1 MANNATMTPARL
13 RWKHLNTDPELAGT
27 LFVATVFG
35 VILSFFGSALAANE
49 LRYLTDGVVTDAQ
62 VVGRWIAVRSGL
74 AVAAIIAHGGGHGP
88 RHMIRYEFRD
98 AAGQIQSGSA
108 DLDFGEW
115 QRLVPGATVR
125 IEYLR
130 SDPARNR
137 PALAGDWLFLLG
149 VGLAIGGVTALFGGL
164 AFLRRR
170 IRVINEQVRLTLKGR
185 PVLGLVEAVERH
197 APRKSAAYL
206 IIRYRYLVE
215 DGGSPSIHAGEFR
228 CRDRRPIPWT
238 TGDTLLVLVDAVDP
252 ARHAA
257 DRFRVRPQDLE
268 TLRRVPNETPSPA
281 H

>member
-1 MANNATMTPARL
+1 
-13 RWKHLNTDPELAGT
+13 
-27 LFVATVFG
+27 
-35 VILSFFGSALAANE
+35 
-49 LRYLTDGVVTDAQ
+49 
-62 VVGRWIAVRSGL
+62 
-74 AVAAIIAHGGGHGP
+74 
-88 RHMIRYEFRD
+88 MIRYEFRD

-149 VGLAIGGVTALFGGL
+149 VGLAIGGVTALFGGQ

-197 APRKSAAYL
+197 APR
-206 IIRYRYLVE
+206 
-215 DGGSPSIHAGEFR
+215 
-228 CRDRRPIPWT
+228 
-238 TGDTLLVLVDAVDP
+238 
-252 ARHAA
+252 
-257 DRFRVRPQDLE
+257 RVR
-268 TLRRVPNETPSPA
+268 RISSPA
-281 H
+281 IGTWWKTAAARAFMPASSGAATAGLYRGHPGTHCWFWSMLSTQPATPPTGFESDPRTWKPCVCRTKRPLPHIKNQ